1 MKKNSDNISLGILD
15 VIAIVFI
22 ILKLLDIIA
31 WSWIWVLAPIWIPV
45 CIVVIIWVLA
55 HIFR

>member
-1 MKKNSDNISLGILD
+1 MKKKSDNISLGILD